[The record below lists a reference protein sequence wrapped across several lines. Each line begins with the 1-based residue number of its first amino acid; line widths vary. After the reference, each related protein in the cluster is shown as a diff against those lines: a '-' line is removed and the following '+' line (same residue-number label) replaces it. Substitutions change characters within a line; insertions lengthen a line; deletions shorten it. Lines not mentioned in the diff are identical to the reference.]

1 MDGPGQFEVVVNNAK
16 DVGVGGTEWSWWKA
30 CWPELTD
37 PAAAFAA
44 AWTLVL
50 STASSYC
57 L

>member
-1 MDGPGQFEVVVNNAK
+1 MGQSGPG
-16 DVGVGGTEWSWWKA
+16 GKA

>member
-1 MDGPGQFEVVVNNAK
+1 MVVVNNPK
-16 DVGVGGTEWSWWKA
+16 DVDGGGWVGGTEWSWWKA
-30 CWPELTD
+30 CWPGLTE